1 MNIDDVEIEAK
12 FFLHSLESLEQRL
25 QEQGAQLSAARVLET
40 NLRFDL
46 PDGSLT
52 ADRRVLRLRQDAHAV
67 LTYKGPA
74 QSGAEVAVRQEIETQ
89 VSDFQ
94 AARRILE
101 ALGYRV
107 VVMYEKY
114 RTTYVWRGLEVV
126 LDELPYG
133 SFCEIE
139 APNAEAIHA
148 VMNDLDLDWNARIA
162 TSYLGMFD
170 TYKQKTH
177 FSTPDLSFAAFEGR
191 TVRAQDLGIR
201 YAD

>member
-12 FFLHSLESLEQRL
+12 FFLHNLESLEQRL

-139 APNAEAIHA
+139 APNAESIHA

-170 TYKQKTH
+170 IYKQKTR